1 MTIASIIADFE
12 SRGVYLWANQ
22 GNLKFKAPAGVMTAA
37 LKTQLQDNKAA
48 LIDYL
53 SDPVMAAIEP
63 NYADRYQPFPLTDLQ
78 VAYLVGRNNAVE
90 YGGVGCHSYIE
101 LDLPNIDAK
110 RLQTAWHKLVER
122 HDMLRA
128 IINLDGTQQ
137 IIAQVTPKA
146 ISVHEFVALDQQTRQ
161 QKLLGLRE
169 QLAHRH
175 YQPDKWPQ
183 YDLHLS
189 QTGEGSILHFSI
201 DLLIADFA
209 SIQIMLAELG
219 ELYNHPERALAPLG
233 FRTEILL
240 SHAKP
245 C

>member
-12 SRGVYLWANQ
+12 SRGVYLWADQ

-146 ISVHEFVALDQQTRQ
+146 IRVHEFVALDQQTRQ

-169 QLAHRH
+169 QLLTATINRINGHNMT
-175 YQPDKWPQ
+175 YTLAKPVKGQF
-183 YDLHLS
+183 YIFLS
-189 QTGEGSILHFSI
+189 TCLSPILLAFKLCSPSSVNYI
-201 DLLIADFA
+201 TIQSVLLR
-209 SIQIMLAELG
+209 LW
-219 ELYNHPERALAPLG
+219 G